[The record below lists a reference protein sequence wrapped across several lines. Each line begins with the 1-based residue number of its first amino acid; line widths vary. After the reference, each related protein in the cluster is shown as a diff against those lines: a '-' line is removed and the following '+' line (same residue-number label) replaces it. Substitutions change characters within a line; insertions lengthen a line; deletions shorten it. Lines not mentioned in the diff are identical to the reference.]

1 MVGAN
6 TNQANQ
12 NSSAGQKS
20 LKDRI
25 DYDKLGDY
33 APENEVEETMLDN
46 ALNSLEQAMDL
57 NQEYI
62 ESLRNP
68 YDDTR
73 EMIKEYKEL
82 YEETGHAMDPELF
95 ADMWPQKDTPEFL
108 KSTRD
113 LYLDMAESS
122 IETYIELKEED
133 DLEDIYGESLDIE
146 DFLEEEDS
154 DKAEKAE
161 TVQDQGIQ
169 DMVDQFLNNPANKN

>member
-6 TNQANQ
+6 QNQ
-12 NSSAGQKS
+12 NVSSSQKS
-20 LKDRI
+20 LEDRI
-25 DYDKLGDY
+25 DYDKLGAY
-33 APENEVEETMLDN
+33 APENEVEETMLEM
-46 ALNSLEQAMDL
+46 ALNSLEQAMEL
-57 NQEYI
+57 NKECI
-62 ESLRNP
+62 ENLRNP

-122 IETYIELKEED
+122 IEAYIELKEED
-133 DLEDIYGESLDIE
+133 DLEDIYGESLERENYDE
-146 DFLEEEDS
+146 ADEE
-154 DKAEKAE
+154 
-161 TVQDQGIQ
+161 VIQQQGIN
-169 DMVDQFLNNPANKN
+169 DVVDQFLENPANKNWFW